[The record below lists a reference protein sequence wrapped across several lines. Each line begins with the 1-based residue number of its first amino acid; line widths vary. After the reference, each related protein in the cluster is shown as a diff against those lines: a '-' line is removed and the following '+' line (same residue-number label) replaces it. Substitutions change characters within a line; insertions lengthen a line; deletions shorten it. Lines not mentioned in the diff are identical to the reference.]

1 MRRFLLWIGWSYVG
15 FFIVWLVLR
24 LTFRKQIWALLLVN
38 ASADYL
44 FVPLPILLI
53 ATLLVR
59 QWRLLLGLGIPAIAF
74 GLLVGIPALLPF
86 TNTQPKNTIPLFSQ
100 IGTADA
106 LFVCGWDEVF
116 VLKLTPNAEKPAKV
130 WSWRAATS
138 RGLPK
143 LMSTKFATTDECKA
157 IEQGRKVLITSST
170 NGVALV
176 EQSTGRTLFYASV
189 PGAHSAELLPSGR
202 VVATGSDSLIG
213 GHTLELFDVNTSN
226 RPLWKTELYSGHGV
240 YWDQVH
246 KVLWALGRYELRQYE
261 LAKWESKLPELKL
274 RQSFPLPSPGG
285 HDLSPA
291 PDQSSLYITTDTDV
305 VLFDLRSNSFRSD
318 PRMKQ
323 LAFVKSV
330 DVHPVTNRLAY
341 VQAEGGYWWSSRIHF
356 LEPDQAKASQTI
368 ALEGERLYKARWIY

>member
-1 MRRFLLWIGWSYVG
+1 MRRFLGWIGWSYIG

-24 LTFRKQIWALLLVN
+24 SLLRNYLWALLLVN
-38 ASADYL
+38 AVVDYL

-53 ATLLVR
+53 ASLLFR
-59 QWRLLLGLGIPAIAF
+59 RWRLLLGLGIPAIAF
-74 GLLVGIPALLPF
+74 GLLVGIPSLFPF
-86 TNTQPKNTIPLFSQ
+86 PEAQKNTIPLPSQ
-100 IGTADA
+100 IGTAEA
-106 LFVCGWDEVF
+106 LLVCGSDEVF
-116 VLKLTPNAEKPAKV
+116 ALKLTPNPEKPAKV

-138 RGLPK
+138 PNLPK
-143 LMSTKFATTDECKA
+143 LITTKFATTDECKP

-176 EQSTGRTLFYASV
+176 EQVTGRTLFYASV
-189 PGAHSAELLPSGR
+189 SGAHSAELLPSDR
-202 VVATGSDSLIG
+202 VVVTGSESLIG

-261 LAKWESKLPELKL
+261 LARWESKTPELKL

-291 PDQSSLYITTDTDV
+291 SDQSALYITTDTDV
-305 VLFDLRSNSFRSD
+305 VLFDLQSNLFSSD

-323 LAFVKSV
+323 LALVKSI
-330 DVHPVTNRLAY
+330 DVHPVTKRLAY
-341 VQAEGGYWWSSRIHF
+341 VQAEGGHWWSSRIHV

-368 ALEGERLYKARWIY
+368 LLAGERLYKARWIH